1 MQHTG
6 RAQQHALGGRHAV
19 LSTLDELLSC
29 RDSKSISS
37 VHLQQSSLESLGQ
50 LRVVVLQLATSSGR
64 PQETRQCEHLLAEE
78 LLLLDC
84 RLSLERLLKRL
95 KLARVRLSQ
104 KLCLAGVLLR
114 ELLIE
119 LLVLC
124 DLLLQLCELGL
135 QLGLPQSLR
144 LLVGVDLAGR
154 SEVIERDTGVLCD
167 DRVDLLGGILQANTS
182 VSARDKAEVGHRDLR
197 ASC

>member
-1 MQHTG
+1 MQRTG

-19 LSTLDELLSC
+19 LSTLDELLGR
-29 RDSKSISS
+29 RDSKSVSS
-37 VHLQQSSLESLGQ
+37 VDLQQSSLESLGQ

-167 DRVDLLGGILQANTS
+167 DRVDLLGSIL
-182 VSARDKAEVGHRDLR
+182 
-197 ASC
+197 